1 MVVVEKQEKELESIP
16 QEEVLPNYSK
26 PENGSSIL
34 SSLTIYKSDL
44 ENYEPYILLN
54 GSTINEK
61 EENTENETS
70 TKKDNIDFSQLETEN
85 KDSYDFQL
93 GKILEEYYYNID
105 TSIDFEQDYIDISSN
120 INIILKYQK

>member
-26 PENGSSIL
+26 SENGSSIL